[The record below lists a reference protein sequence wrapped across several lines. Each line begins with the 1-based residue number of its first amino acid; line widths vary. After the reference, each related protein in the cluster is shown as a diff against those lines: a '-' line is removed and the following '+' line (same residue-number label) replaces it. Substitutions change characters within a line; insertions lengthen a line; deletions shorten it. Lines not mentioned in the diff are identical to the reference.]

1 MAQLFCLFFRI
12 STNFAEIWNDFIN
25 GIAFYR
31 IRRLNWRF
39 WVTRI
44 CIHHLRHKMQSLFK
58 NTYDI
63 GKRKLWFYAQ
73 LTFEIDFRIREIWY
87 WLTALNTE
95 LSSFISFNT
104 LIIINC
110 THDNVVVIFFQ
121 MERILE
127 IDTRNSN
134 EHFHAN

>member
-63 GKRKLWFYAQ
+63 GKRKLWFNAQ

-87 WLTALNTE
+87 STQKPFTSQTSQTTGMSCFTSFDPLIVIVQNTR
-95 LSSFISFNT
+95 
-104 LIIINC
+104 
-110 THDNVVVIFFQ
+110 HY
-121 MERILE
+121 
-127 IDTRNSN
+127 
-134 EHFHAN
+134 FHIKIRDWHT